1 MFVWVNTGLTSHFY
15 LYPFLDY
22 NIPSKGGT
30 RGEEQQVMEFTEVI
44 RNRHSIRTFSDQPV
58 EQEKL
63 QQILETANLA
73 PSAGNLQAYE
83 IYAVT
88 DLKKRDGLSCAALA
102 QDYIAKAPVALV
114 FCTHPELT
122 EGKYTERGTRL
133 YTVQDATIACT
144 FAMLAATNL
153 GLGCVWVGTF
163 DEKVVRLIIGAPERQ
178 VPVVI
183 LSIGYPGEFPDQ
195 HPRRPLDQLVHW
207 VK

>member
-1 MFVWVNTGLTSHFY
+1 
-15 LYPFLDY
+15 
-22 NIPSKGGT
+22 
-30 RGEEQQVMEFTEVI
+30 MEFTEVI
-44 RNRHSIRTFSDQPV
+44 RNRHMIRTYTDQPV
-58 EQEKL
+58 EPEKL
-63 QQILETANLA
+63 QQILEIANLA

-83 IYAVT
+83 IYVVT
-88 DLKKRDGLSCAALA
+88 DFKKRDGLSCAALA

-133 YTVQDATIACT
+133 YTVQDATLACS

-163 DEKVVRLIIGAPERQ
+163 DEKVVRIIIGAPERQ

-183 LSIGYPGEFPDQ
+183 LSIGYPDEYPDQ

>member
-1 MFVWVNTGLTSHFY
+1 
-15 LYPFLDY
+15 
-22 NIPSKGGT
+22 
-30 RGEEQQVMEFTEVI
+30 MEFTEVI
-44 RNRHSIRTFSDQPV
+44 RNRHMIRTYTDQPV
-58 EQEKL
+58 EPEKL
-63 QQILETANLA
+63 QQILEIANLA

-83 IYAVT
+83 IYVVT
-88 DLKKRDGLSCAALA
+88 DFKKRDGLSCAALA

-122 EGKYTERGTRL
+122 EGKFTDRGTQL
-133 YTVQDATIACT
+133 YTVQDATLACS

-163 DEKVVRLIIGAPERQ
+163 DEKVVRMIIGAPERQ

-183 LSIGYPGEFPDQ
+183 LSIGYPDEFPDQ

>member
-1 MFVWVNTGLTSHFY
+1 
-15 LYPFLDY
+15 
-22 NIPSKGGT
+22 
-30 RGEEQQVMEFTEVI
+30 MEFSEVI
-44 RNRHSIRTFSDQPV
+44 RKRHSIRTFTDQPM
-58 EQEKL
+58 EAEKL

-122 EGKYTERGTRL
+122 QGRYTERGTRL
-133 YTVQDATIACT
+133 YTVQDATIACS

-153 GLGCVWVGTF
+153 KLGSVWVGTF
-163 DEKVVRLIIGAPERQ
+163 DEKVVRTIIGAPETQ
-178 VPVVI
+178 EPVVI
-183 LSIGYPGEFPDQ
+183 LAIGYPDEFPEQ
-195 HPRRPLDQLVHW
+195 HPRRPLTQLVHW

>member
-1 MFVWVNTGLTSHFY
+1 
-15 LYPFLDY
+15 
-22 NIPSKGGT
+22 
-30 RGEEQQVMEFTEVI
+30 MEFTEVI
-44 RNRHSIRTFSDQPV
+44 RNRHSIRTFTDQPV
-58 EQEKL
+58 EAEKL

-83 IYAVT
+83 IYVVT
-88 DLKKRDGLSCAALA
+88 GAKKRDGLSCAALA
-102 QDYIAKAPVALV
+102 QEYIAKASVVLV

-122 EGKYTERGTRL
+122 NGRYTERGTRL

-163 DEKVVRLIIGAPERQ
+163 DEKVVRLIIEAPDSQ

-183 LSIGYPGEFPDQ
+183 LPIGYPDEFPDQ
-195 HPRRPLDQLVHW
+195 HPRRPLEQLVHW

>member
-1 MFVWVNTGLTSHFY
+1 
-15 LYPFLDY
+15 
-22 NIPSKGGT
+22 
-30 RGEEQQVMEFTEVI
+30 MEFTEVI
-44 RNRHSIRTFSDQPV
+44 RNRHMIRTYTDQAV
-58 EQEKL
+58 EPEKL
-63 QQILETANLA
+63 QQILEITNLA

-83 IYAVT
+83 IYVVT
-88 DLKKRDGLSCAALA
+88 DFKKRDGLSCAALA

-122 EGKYTERGTRL
+122 EGKYTERGTQL
-133 YTVQDATIACT
+133 YTVQDATLACS
-144 FAMLAATNL
+144 FAMLAATDL

-163 DEKVVRLIIGAPERQ
+163 DEKVVRIIIGAPEKQ

-183 LSIGYPGEFPDQ
+183 LSIGYPGEFPTE

>member
-1 MFVWVNTGLTSHFY
+1 
-15 LYPFLDY
+15 
-22 NIPSKGGT
+22 
-30 RGEEQQVMEFTEVI
+30 MEFTELI
-44 RNRHSIRTFSDQPV
+44 RNRHMIRTYTDQPV
-58 EQEKL
+58 EPEKL
-63 QQILETANLA
+63 QQILEITNLA

-83 IYAVT
+83 IYVVT
-88 DLKKRDGLSCAALA
+88 DFKKRDGLSCAALA

-122 EGKYTERGTRL
+122 EGKYTERGTQL
-133 YTVQDATIACT
+133 YTVQDATLACS

-163 DEKVVRLIIGAPERQ
+163 DEKVVRLIIGAPEKQ

-183 LSIGYPGEFPDQ
+183 LSIGYPDEFPTE

>member
-1 MFVWVNTGLTSHFY
+1 
-15 LYPFLDY
+15 
-22 NIPSKGGT
+22 
-30 RGEEQQVMEFTEVI
+30 MEFCEVI
-44 RNRHSIRTFSDQPV
+44 RNRHSIRTFTNQPV
-58 EQEKL
+58 EEEKL

-88 DLKKRDGLSCAALA
+88 NAKKRDGLACAALA
-102 QDYIAKAPVALV
+102 QEYIAKAPVALV
-114 FCTHPELT
+114 FCTHPERT

-144 FAMLAATNL
+144 FAMLAATDL
-153 GLGCVWVGTF
+153 GLGSVWVGTF
-163 DEKVVRLIIGAPERQ
+163 DEKVVRMIIGAPESQ

-183 LSIGYPGEFPDQ
+183 LAIGYPGEFPDQ
-195 HPRRPLDQLVHW
+195 HPRRPLEQLAHR

>member
-1 MFVWVNTGLTSHFY
+1 
-15 LYPFLDY
+15 
-22 NIPSKGGT
+22 
-30 RGEEQQVMEFTEVI
+30 MEFTEVI
-44 RNRHSIRTFSDQPV
+44 RNRHSIRTFTDQPV
-58 EQEKL
+58 EAEKL

-83 IYAVT
+83 IYVVT
-88 DLKKRDGLSCAALA
+88 DAKKRDGLSCAALA
-102 QDYIAKAPVALV
+102 QEYVAVAPVALV

-122 EGKYTERGTRL
+122 EGRYTERGTRL

-163 DEKVVRLIIGAPERQ
+163 DEKVVRLIIGAPDSQ

-183 LSIGYPGEFPDQ
+183 LSIGYPGEFPEQ
-195 HPRRPLDQLVHW
+195 HPRRPLEQLAHW
-207 VK
+207 VA